1 MLSEVEKELFD
12 ARLPLWLWA
21 PDIPRYSIGWRMG
34 EGDSYSWEFSK
45 WWETLSPAA
54 QQEYQKRYPEPV
66 GWRGWYVE
74 EDWDEDEE
82 EGEVGKVDG
91 YELDGF

>member
-1 MLSEVEKELFD
+1 MYIEIEKELLD
-12 ARLPLWLWA
+12 TKMPLWLWA

-34 EGDSYSWEFSK
+34 AGDTYSWEFYK

-54 QQEYQKRYPEPV
+54 QQEYQKRYPEPID
-66 GWRGWYVE
+66 WRGWYAG
-74 EDWDEDEE
+74 EDWDEDAEE
-82 EGEVGKVDG
+82 PDRISG